1 MRNYWSTLQLFL
13 AAIIVLTAL
22 RFVFP
27 RAARAI
33 SVLYVVMLLLAAP
46 TPGLPTWLRV
56 AIVCLALAAGAAF
69 VVSTIRGRA
78 TAAEPG

>member
-1 MRNYWSTLQLFL
+1 MRDYWSTLQLFL
-13 AAIIVLTAL
+13 AVIIALTAL

-33 SVLYVVMLLLAAP
+33 SVLYVVMLLLAAL

-56 AIVCLALAAGAAF
+56 AIVCLALAAGAAL
-69 VVSTIRGRA
+69 VVNTRRDRA
-78 TAAEPG
+78 LAAEPG